1 MYKNRIERREN
12 RETKREIRKKNGE
25 DLPDRQANVNKLSFF
40 VLPLSLKGVKK
51 SMIFNDFTL

>member
-25 DLPDRQANVNKLSFF
+25 DLPDRQANVNKLSIFCSSPF
-40 VLPLSLKGVKK
+40 PKGSQKK
-51 SMIFNDFTL
+51 HDLQ